1 MLKLIEDLLDHHRIF
16 DAAVRR
22 LGDDFHGTAAGTAGL
37 DLDIEYTLEPVCAS
51 CVSSA
56 LVAAFTQQNRALLR
70 SCLFVPSTAQLRD
83 LEASPVTPA
92 STGHSHSMV
101 AGGLE
106 EMS

>member
-1 MLKLIEDLLDHHRIF
+1 LIEDLLDHHRIF

-22 LGDDFHGTAAGTAGL
+22 LGDDLHGTAAGTAGLDL

-56 LVAAFTQQNRALLR
+56 LVGAFTQQNQALLR
-70 SCLFVPSTAQLRD
+70 SCLFVKSTAQLRD

-92 STGHSHSMV
+92 STGHSHSIV
-101 AGGLE
+101 AGGFDD
-106 EMS
+106 MS